1 MTPVF
6 PLTQTAF
13 GDYQRYLSL
22 LAGNTA
28 YEPPALSDYDLLE
41 TEILTSTVY
50 EFIFDGLNT
59 AYSADY
65 QHLQI
70 RATIGRPGN
79 SDAATGFI
87 QVQSGQDMGYSH
99 RLNGNGS
106 SVTSAANADGR
117 FLYGGN
123 GESYQFTGLILD
135 ALDAFETTKNPTFR
149 IFAGIA
155 GNTEPFVQLRSM
167 YRNNTFAVDD
177 IEFNSAAG
185 FSAGSRFSLYGLK
198 GA

>member
-1 MTPVF
+1 MPIKSLSQSS
-6 PLTQTAF
+6 LTNFQK
-13 GDYQRYLSL
+13 YSSL
-22 LAGNTA
+22 LAGNEA
-28 YEPPALSDYDLLE
+28 YIPFISDYDLLE
-41 TEILTSTVY
+41 TEILTGTVY

-70 RATIGRPGN
+70 RATIAQPAS

-87 QVQSGQDMGYSH
+87 QVQAGQDMGYSH
-99 RLNGNGS
+99 RLNANGA
-106 SVTSAANADGR
+106 SVTSVANADGR

-123 GESYQFTGLILD
+123 GGSNEFSALILD
-135 ALDAFETTKNPTFR
+135 ALDPFETTKNPTFR

-167 YRNNTFAVDD
+167 YRNNTFAIDD
-177 IEFNSAAG
+177 IEFNSPSG

-198 GA
+198 KAA